1 MTLAVMT
8 RASLG
13 HTGQPLRAGRATQII
28 YAAVLL
34 AAITRVGAAFGGST
48 TLVEF
53 AGAAWIAAF
62 GGFLLVYGPMLV
74 AQKPNW
80 ERRA

>member
-1 MTLAVMT
+1 
-8 RASLG
+8 
-13 HTGQPLRAGRATQII
+13 
-28 YAAVLL
+28 LL